1 MACRRHLNLF
11 LPDGDYLYSIGG
23 ILLPLVRAKLSVR
36 IRSTLLFPV
45 LYDFSG
51 DAQSFSLNL
60 IRLPEA

>member
-11 LPDGDYLYSIGG
+11 LPDGDYLYPIGG
-23 ILLPLVRAKLSVR
+23 IPLPLVRANLSVR
-36 IRSTLLFPV
+36 IRSTLLPPV